1 MVDKRI
7 IAISVFGSSLEKDDN
22 ARITNVMESL
32 EVMNNDVRYV
42 TTDFIHSRKEYREI
56 KVNAKNRCYIHVPSY
71 KKNLSFKR
79 IYSHIIFAIRLNRF
93 LNQLPE
99 IPHAIYCAMPTSTAA
114 YVAGKYCKKNG
125 VKFVIDVIDLWPDS
139 LLPLTKY
146 KKILSFITSFWKWF
160 TIQAYKMADIILGE
174 SKEYAFEAAK
184 YNPSVPVYPFY
195 LGVDVDKVKVAIE
208 NSDLKIE
215 KTEKEIWIAYGGSL
229 GTSYDFETLIKSV
242 SVLNGKYA
250 YKLWFIGDG
259 VGRYKIEDC
268 AQKYHVNFEITGF
281 LPYEK
286 LLSYLSH
293 CDIAINIFR
302 ENTKVVH
309 SYKFNDYVATQCFI
323 LNSLEGETAEMI
335 DKYQIGLNFDFK
347 EHLLDKVLLECVS
360 NWDKYKYWK
369 KNNIRL
375 ITEVLDKRKIYSR
388 ISDILTE

>member
-1 MVDKRI
+1 MNKRI
-7 IAISVFGSSLEKDDN
+7 IAISVFGSSMEKDDN
-22 ARITNVMESL
+22 ARITNVVKSL
-32 EVMNNDVRYV
+32 EVKNNDVRYV
-42 TTDFIHSRKEYREI
+42 TTDFIHSQKEYREI
-56 KVNAKNRCYIHVPSY
+56 KVNTKNRCYIHVPSY
-71 KKNLSFKR
+71 KKNLSLKR
-79 IYSHIIFAIRLNRF
+79 IFSHIVFAVKLKIYLEK
-93 LNQLPE
+93 LPE
-99 IPHAIYCAMPTSTAA
+99 IPNVIYCAMPTSTAA
-114 YVAGKYCKKNG
+114 YVAGKYCKKHN
-125 VKFVIDVIDLWPDS
+125 VRFVIDVIDLWPDS
-139 LLPLTKY
+139 LLPLTAY
-146 KKILSFITSFWKWF
+146 KKFLSFVTLPWKWF
-160 TIQAYKMADIILGE
+160 TIQAYKMANIILGE

-195 LGVDVDKVKVAIE
+195 LGVDVDKVQDAIV

-215 KTEKEIWIAYGGSL
+215 KAEKEIWIAYGGSL

-259 VGRYKIEDC
+259 VVRGNIEEMSR
-268 AQKYHVNFEITGF
+268 KYHINVEITGF
-281 LPYEK
+281 LPYNK
-286 LLSYLSH
+286 LLSYLSY
-293 CDIAINIFR
+293 CDIAVNIFR

-347 EHLLDKVLLECVS
+347 ENSLDKVLLDCVS

-375 ITEVLDKRKIYSR
+375 ISEVLDKCKIYSR
-388 ISDILTE
+388 ISAILTE